1 LQYDKIKVIVGIFVL
16 VLLVTITSFLYIV
29 MEEKGTFNKRYSY
42 HFNTATAE
50 SFHVGMPLKFSG
62 FNIGVIDLM
71 KLRPNGSVKM
81 EFSIPEEN
89 KKWITKDSVLI
100 IKKPLI
106 GSSHIE
112 LYSAF
117 DNPLLEEG
125 GELMLIMNDDINDM
139 VDKLHPMIDK
149 IISIVGNVD
158 RITKKLSNDDS
169 LLTSLTGSEQ
179 TSKDFQN
186 ILKNLALM
194 TEDIKKITKNLDK
207 DIVSPAS
214 STIEELDK
222 ILKDVNQKLQDL
234 DGTVKAVGSYDKDL
248 KNIKTQIKSGL
259 QKSNQLLDKVDAI
272 LIDEKN
278 SEVILP

>member
-1 LQYDKIKVIVGIFVL
+1 M
-16 VLLVTITSFLYIV
+16 V
-29 MEEKGTFNKRYSY
+29 MEEKGTFNKRYTY

-71 KLRPNGSVKM
+71 QLRENGSVKM

-89 KKWITKDSVLI
+89 QKWITKDSVLI

-125 GELMLIMNDDINDM
+125 GELKLIMNDDINDM
-139 VDKLHPMIDK
+139 VDKLHPLIDRV
-149 IISIVGNVD
+149 ISIVNNVD
-158 RITKKLSNDDS
+158 KITKKLSSDNS
-169 LLTSLTGSEQ
+169 LLASLTGSDHASE
-179 TSKDFQN
+179 DFQKTLRTLSK
-186 ILKNLALM
+186 IM
-194 TEDIKKITKNLDK
+194 EDINKITKNLDK

-214 STIEELDK
+214 SVVEELDK
-222 ILKDVNQKLQDL
+222 ILKDVNQKLKDL
-234 DGTVKAVGSYDKDL
+234 DGTVKAVGSYDEDL
-248 KNIKTQIKSGL
+248 KGIKTQIKAGL

-272 LIDEKN
+272 LIDEQN
-278 SEVILP
+278 SEVKLP